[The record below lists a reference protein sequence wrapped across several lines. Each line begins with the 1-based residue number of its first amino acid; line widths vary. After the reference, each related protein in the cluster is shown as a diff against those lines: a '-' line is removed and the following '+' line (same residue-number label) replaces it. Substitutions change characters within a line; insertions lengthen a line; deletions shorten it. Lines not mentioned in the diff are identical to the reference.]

1 MKASDLTSGTM
12 DMENIELAVE
22 VPNTKY
28 IYTNTNTNTQIHE
41 GHVYCIQTTMN
52 QRCTWQTTQM
62 FLALKL
68 ENNSATAAAVTFVLE
83 GCISR
88 QVSGD

>member
-28 IYTNTNTNTQIHE
+28 IYTNTNTTTQIHE
-41 GHVYCIQTTMN
+41 GHVYTDNHESAMHLADHSN
-52 QRCTWQTTQM
+52 VSCTQ
-62 FLALKL
+62 A
-68 ENNSATAAAVTFVLE
+68 
-83 GCISR
+83 
-88 QVSGD
+88 